1 MIEAVKR
8 MIYKSR
14 EEKDEDKMIVLR
26 DPDVE
31 GSILATDILLALHKQ
46 PRRLALFHA
55 RLPSTCLPGLC
66 PAYGV
71 WLSL

>member
-31 GSILATDILLALHKQ
+31 GSILATDSSNDDEWMSSPDYVYLDDM
-46 PRRLALFHA
+46 
-55 RLPSTCLPGLC
+55 
-66 PAYGV
+66 V
-71 WLSL
+71 